1 MDQANDREPE
11 RLLII
16 SYSYS
21 GHTHRV
27 AEAIQHLTG
36 GDWCEI
42 YPWQPYP
49 MAFPELL
56 EQVRKEIHGRYY
68 PRLLPSTHTPRP
80 YPVIFVGTPNWCG
93 TLAPPLASWLYH
105 HDLSGKIILPFYAH
119 CGGVP
124 CDLRRDIQA
133 LCPRAEV
140 EEALGVLDREADEA
154 EEPIQQWLLRAGITE
169 PLRKS
174 IK

>member
-1 MDQANDREPE
+1 MDHTNEP
-11 RLLII
+11 RFLIV

-49 MAFPELL
+49 AAFPELL
-56 EQVRKEIHGRYY
+56 EQVRKEIQGRSY
-68 PRLLPSTHTPRP
+68 PRLLPAARTPRP
-80 YPVIFVGTPNWCG
+80 YPVILVGTPNWCG

-105 HDLSGKIILPFYAH
+105 NDLSGKRILPFYAH
-119 CGGVP
+119 CGVP

-140 EEALGVLDREADEA
+140 GEPLGVLDRETDEA
-154 EEPIQQWLLRAGITE
+154 AEQIQPWLLRAGLTV
-169 PLRKS
+169 PLRK
-174 IK
+174 

>member
-1 MDQANDREPE
+1 MDPAKRGDSGRF
-11 RLLII
+11 LII

-21 GHTHRV
+21 GHTHQIG
-27 AEAIQHLTG
+27 AALQQITG
-36 GDWCEI
+36 ADWCEI

-56 EQVRKEIHGRYY
+56 AQAKKEIQGRYH
-68 PRLLPSTHTPRP
+68 PRLLPVAHTPRT

-105 HDLSGKIILPFYAH
+105 NDLSGKRILPFYSH

-124 CDLRRDIQA
+124 CDLRRDIQT

-140 EEALGVLDREADEA
+140 GEPLGILDRETDEA
-154 EEPIQQWLLRAGITE
+154 AEQIQPWLLRAGLTV
-169 PLRKS
+169 PLRK
-174 IK
+174 

>member
-1 MDQANDREPE
+1 MDQTNGRSLE
-11 RLLII
+11 RSLIV

-21 GHTHRV
+21 GHTHQIG
-27 AEAIQHLTG
+27 AAIQQITE
-36 GDWCEI
+36 GDWQEI

-56 EQVRKEIHGRYY
+56 AQVRKEIQKHFH
-68 PRLLPSTHTPRP
+68 PRLLPVSHTPWT

-93 TLAPPLASWLYH
+93 TLVPPLASWLYH
-105 HDLSGKIILPFYAH
+105 HDLSGKILLPFYSH

-133 LCPRAEV
+133 LCPRADVGEPLGILD
-140 EEALGVLDREADEA
+140 EETGEAA
-154 EEPIQQWLLRAGITE
+154 EQIHQWLIRQGLIVS
-169 PLRKS
+169 LRK
-174 IK
+174 

>member
-1 MDQANDREPE
+1 MDHTNEP
-11 RLLII
+11 RFLIV

-21 GHTHRV
+21 GHTNRV

-49 MAFPELL
+49 AAFPELL
-56 EQVRKEIHGRYY
+56 EQVRKEIQGRSY
-68 PRLLPSTHTPRP
+68 PRLLPAARTPRP
-80 YPVIFVGTPNWCG
+80 YQVILVGTPNWCG

-105 HDLSGKIILPFYAH
+105 NDLSGKRILPFYAH

-140 EEALGVLDREADEA
+140 GEPLGVLDRETDEA
-154 EEPIQQWLLRAGITE
+154 AEQIQPWLLRAGLTV
-169 PLRKS
+169 PLRK
-174 IK
+174 

>member
-1 MDQANDREPE
+1 MNQANDRNLE
-11 RLLII
+11 RPLIL

-21 GHTHRV
+21 GHTHQIAKV
-27 AEAIQHLTG
+27 VQEITG
-36 GDWCEI
+36 GNWQEI

-56 EQVRKEIHGRYY
+56 AQARKEIQGHYH
-68 PRLLPSTHTPRP
+68 PRLLPVSHTPRS
-80 YPVIFVGTPNWCG
+80 YSVIFVGTPNWCG
-93 TLAPPLASWLYH
+93 TMAPPLASWLYH
-105 HDLSGKIILPFYAH
+105 NDLSGKLVLPFYSH

-140 EEALGVLDREADEA
+140 GEALGILDRKTDES
-154 EEPIQQWLLRAGITE
+154 EENIQQWLIRAGLTM
-169 PLRKS
+169 PLRQLK
-174 IK
+174 

>member
-1 MDQANDREPE
+1 MNTANDRNTE
-11 RLLII
+11 RSLII

-21 GHTHRV
+21 GHTHRI
-27 AEAIQHLTG
+27 AEVLQQAIG

-56 EQVRKEIHGRYY
+56 SQVKKEIHRRYR
-68 PRLLPSTHTPRP
+68 PRLLPVPHSPRP
-80 YPVIFVGTPNWCG
+80 YPVIFVGSPNWCG
-93 TLAPPLASWLYH
+93 TMAPPLSSWLYQN
-105 HDLSGKIILPFYAH
+105 DLSGKVVLPFYSH

-133 LCPRAEV
+133 LCPKSDVR
-140 EEALGVLDREADEA
+140 EALGILDVETDNLA
-154 EEPIQQWLLRAGITE
+154 ETINQWLIRTGLTV
-169 PLRKS
+169 PLQH
-174 IK
+174 